1 MLYVFGFERTGVV
14 ISDLYFIDPQP
25 VRGQEGAEHGVR
37 LELRLMERGEL
48 PGSIYSAQP
57 ITAGRPLWRVDLL
70 ESVAGRP
77 GSHDR
82 THYHPALRSWEPGPR
97 VFDREL
103 MTDPLGWVAAQLS
116 GLEKLLAEAGA
127 GGHPADAAD
136 AEELRRCVP
145 EITAAIG
152 RLLERVRAGELARPP
167 AEESLASARAGWL

>member
-14 ISDLYFIDPQP
+14 VSDLYFIDPEP
-25 VRGQEGAEHGVR
+25 VKGQEGAEHGVR
-37 LELRLMERGEL
+37 LELRLLERGEL

-57 ITAGRPLWRVDLL
+57 ITVGRPLWRVDLL

-82 THYHPALRSWEPGPR
+82 THYHPALRSWEPGAR

-103 MTDPLGWVAAQLS
+103 MSDRLGWVGAQLS
-116 GLEKLLAEAGA
+116 DLEKLLADAGA
-127 GGHPADAAD
+127 GDDPADAAD

-145 EITAAIG
+145 EITAAAG

-167 AEESLASARAGWL
+167 AGGVQASVRAGWL